1 MFIQRILKKTDTKT
15 YSSVVLMESYREGG
29 KVRHRVI
36 SNLSKWP
43 ESLINGFEKTLKGE
57 TVNTIAD
64 LQLSSGKSLGAI
76 TAVSQIAGR
85 FGIIQAM
92 GDSKQGKLALFQIAG
107 RIISQGSRNYLA
119 NEWTKGQ
126 AVESVFKLTN
136 FTEDDLYANLDWLSE
151 NQTAIEKKIFDFRN
165 NKTAIKEIF
174 LYDVTSSYLEGDKNE
189 LAQYGYN
196 RDKKTGK
203 KQIVIG
209 LMTDSQGYPVT
220 VEVFS
225 GNTGDTKT
233 VSNQLLKLKADFGVE
248 RVIFVGDKGM
258 IKNAQIN
265 ELTSEDYKWNYL
277 TTITREQI
285 QTLIKQDVIQLELF
299 GNELV
304 EIDDRENGTRY
315 ILRRNPVRD
324 VEIKQIR
331 QSKINSIISL
341 AAEQNTYLAEHKN
354 AKLEVALRKI
364 TTKIEKFKL
373 KKIISCTLNDNKL
386 NLEIDTQAQEEIEK
400 LDGCYVVKTD
410 VPKDI
415 VDMKILH
422 DRYKDLS
429 KVEFAFRTMKTT
441 LEKIRPIFVRKEERT
456 RGHVFVAMVAY
467 MIVKHITDECATL
480 NYTREFI
487 IESLD
492 KINYLQYT
500 LKDKTVNVVPQNLL
514 PHQKDMIDKLKIE
527 LK

>member
-1 MFIQRILKKTDTKT
+1 MFIQRIYKKTNTKT
-15 YSSVVLMESYREGG
+15 YSSVVLMESYREGS
-29 KVRHRVI
+29 KVKHRVI

-43 ESLINGFEKTLKGE
+43 ESLINGFEKMLKSE
-57 TVNTIAD
+57 TVNSISD
-64 LQLSSGKSLGAI
+64 LQLSLGKSLGAI
-76 TAVSQIAGR
+76 TAVSQISGR
-85 FGIIQAM
+85 LGIIQALSN
-92 GDSKQGKLALFQIAG
+92 SKQGKLALFQIAG

-119 NEWTKGQ
+119 NEWIKGQ

-151 NQTAIEKKIFDFRN
+151 NQADIEKKIFDFRN

-174 LYDVTSSYLEGDKNE
+174 LYDVTSAYLEGDKNE
-189 LAQYGYN
+189 LAEYGYN
-196 RDKKTGK
+196 RDKKKGK

-209 LMTDSQGYPVT
+209 LMTDSEGYPVT
-220 VEVFS
+220 VEVFC
-225 GNTGDTKT
+225 GNTGDTTT
-233 VSNQLLKLKADFGVE
+233 VSNQLLKLKTNFGAE

-258 IKNAQIN
+258 IKNAQIT
-265 ELTSEDYKWNYL
+265 ELASEDYKWNYL

-285 QTLIKQDVIQLELF
+285 QTLLNQDVIQLELF
-299 GNELV
+299 GNDLIEV
-304 EIDDRENGTRY
+304 EDKESGTRY
-315 ILRRNPVRD
+315 ILRKNPVRD
-324 VEIKQIR
+324 VEIKQNR
-331 QSKINSIISL
+331 ESKINSIISL
-341 AAEQNTYLAEHKN
+341 AAEQNTYLTEHKN
-354 AKLEVALRKI
+354 AKSEVALRKI
-364 TTKIEKFKL
+364 TAKIEKLKL

-386 NLEIDTQAQEEIEK
+386 DLLFDTLAQEEIEN

-415 VDMKILH
+415 VDMKTLH
-422 DRYKDLS
+422 DRYKDLA

-456 RGHVFVAMVAY
+456 RGHVFVAMLAY
-467 MIVKHITDECATL
+467 MIVKYITDECATL

-492 KINYLQYT
+492 KISYLQYT
-500 LKDKTVNVVPQNLL
+500 LEDKTVNVVPKNLL
-514 PHQKDMIDKLKIE
+514 PHQKEMIEKLKIE